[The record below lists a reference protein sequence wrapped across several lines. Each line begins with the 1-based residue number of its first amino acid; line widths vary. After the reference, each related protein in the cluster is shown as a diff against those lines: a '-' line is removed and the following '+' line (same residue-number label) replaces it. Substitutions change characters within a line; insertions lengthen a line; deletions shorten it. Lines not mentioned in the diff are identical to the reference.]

1 MFHKDKR
8 AQTLIIILLTMTIL
22 TPIITGMTA
31 NYTGNP
37 GTPKLPSKQTK
48 SQDSTQTT
56 LLSKWNFTYSNYG
69 FESSPA
75 IADINGDGKLDVII
89 GNDYGIFE
97 VNGSGSTVHT
107 YYTSEDPSFSDSP
120 VVADL
125 NGTGK
130 LDVLCLIS
138 GYLNCFNGSLDY
150 TQLWET
156 GNGFLQGTPAVGDL
170 SGNGKLGIVIGDLE
184 GNVTCFNSS
193 GGQVWT
199 YSPGGGTVSSSPTLA
214 DINGDGKLEVL
225 VHMENSSGYDTLV
238 CLNSTPDA
246 SGHVKPLWTFG
257 MGKTSNTTES
267 SPAVAD
273 LYNDGHMEI
282 VVGSAD
288 GNIYCINSTG
298 KVIWS
303 FLTGGSIHSSPT
315 IVDVDNDGKLEILIG
330 SDDDNLY
337 CLNTTGGLKWSYT
350 TGGPIWSS
358 PAVADVDGDRMLEVL
373 FGSQDDNLYC
383 LNRTGGLKW
392 QYMTGGEIVSSPAV
406 ADIDGDGRQEIVFGS
421 YAGMVSVNNTFY
433 CLSVASDPVVPGVYP
448 WPSVG
453 YRGDIWHSGCYNY
466 SLNDGLTA
474 NYKITAGTNPN
485 SVRTDGAQLTDY
497 QEFLVS
503 GDPFDGIP
511 PATISN
517 LAVLNPRSSN
527 ATLTWTAPGDDG
539 MGGNASGY
547 LVKYSTSGPINST
560 NWNSATTFSQ
570 SWTPRKNGTKESY
583 VVTGLTSYTHYW
595 FAIEAYDK
603 AFNYG
608 AVSNSPG
615 FWTLVTGWQS
625 NPPINLI
632 PGQGNNMTMPSG
644 SFGHYGFTMITTN
657 ATNVVVISASSQPP
671 GTGAPP
677 SGTLSFLY
685 LYINGSQMSG
695 TTGAAIYIYFNRT
708 LVRSDGINELSLQ
721 LNRWNTSTSKWDAIP
736 TTVTL
741 LNDTTG
747 VLTAR
752 LNHFSYFAVLGAPSS
767 GTSPMS
773 IPIIVVAMI
782 AVLVVV
788 ASVVVLRKRR
798 SAELVKTSGKAKS
811 KS

>member
-1 MFHKDKR
+1 MFYKDKR
-8 AQTLIIILLTMTIL
+8 AQALVITLLTMTIV

-31 NYTGNP
+31 NYTGSQ
-37 GTPKLPSKQTK
+37 GTPILPSEQPKN
-48 SQDSTQTT
+48 QDAPQTT
-56 LLSKWNFTYSNYG
+56 LVSEWNFTYDSYG

-89 GNDYGIFE
+89 GNDYGIFA

-107 YYTSEDPSFSDSP
+107 YYHSADPSFGDSP

-130 LDVLCLIS
+130 LDVLCLIW
-138 GYLNCFNGSLDY
+138 GSLFCYNASSGD
-150 TQLWET
+150 QLWET
-156 GNGFLQGTPAVGDL
+156 GNGYLQGTPAVGDL
-170 SGNGKLGIVIGDLE
+170 SGNGKLGIVIGDSE

-193 GGQVWT
+193 GSQVWT

-238 CLNSTPDA
+238 CLNSTPNA
-246 SGHVKPLWTFG
+246 SGYVKPLWSFD
-257 MGKTSNTTES
+257 MGETGNTTES
-267 SPAVAD
+267 SPTVAD

-288 GNIYCINSTG
+288 GNIYCINSAG
-298 KVIWS
+298 KLMWS

-315 IVDVDNDGKLEILIG
+315 IVDVDNDGKLEIIVG

-337 CLNTTGGLKWSYT
+337 CLNTTGGLKWSYA

-358 PAVADVDGDRMLEVL
+358 PAVADVDGGRMLEVL
-373 FGSQDDNLYC
+373 FGSEDGNLYC

-392 QYMTGGEIVSSPAV
+392 QYTTGGEIVSSPAV
-406 ADIDGDGRQEIVFGS
+406 ADIGGDGKQEIVFGC

-433 CLSVASDPVVPGVYP
+433 CLSVASDPVVPGAYP
-448 WPSVG
+448 WPSIG
-453 YRGDIWHSGCYNY
+453 YRGDIRHSGCYNY

-485 SVRTDGAQLTDY
+485 SLYTDGAALTDY
-497 QEFLVS
+497 EEFLIS
-503 GDPFDGIP
+503 GNPFSDAP
-511 PATISN
+511 PRTITD
-517 LAVLNPRSSN
+517 LVASSSTN
-527 ATLTWTAPGDDG
+527 SSIALTWTAPGDHG
-539 MGGNASGY
+539 MRGSASGY
-547 LVKYSTSGPINST
+547 VVKYSVSGQINST
-560 NWNSATTFSQ
+560 NWSSATTFSQ
-570 SWTPRKNGTKESY
+570 AWTPSENGTAETH

-595 FAIEAYDK
+595 FAIEAFDE
-603 AFNYG
+603 ASNYG
-608 AVSNSPG
+608 NVSNSPNR
-615 FWTLVTGWQS
+615 WTLVTGWQS
-625 NPPINLI
+625 NPPTNLI
-632 PGQGNNMTMPSG
+632 PSQGNNMTMPAG
-644 SFGHYGFTMITTN
+644 SFDEYGFTIVTTN
-657 ATNVVVISASSQPP
+657 ATNVVVTSASSRPP

-677 SGTLSFLY
+677 SGALSFLY
-685 LYINGSQMSG
+685 LYVNGSQMSG

-708 LVRSDGINELSLQ
+708 LVLSEGINELSLQ

-798 SAELVKTSGKAKS
+798 STELVKTSGKARS